1 MSIEQVFWGSIALL
15 LLVRFLAGW
24 QDDRDNRKAHAL
36 RDHLLR
42 CDPDEVYDESG
53 HV

>member
-1 MSIEQVFWGSIALL
+1 MF
-15 LLVRFLAGW
+15 LLVGLELISGW
-24 QDDRDNRKAHAL
+24 LDRRANRKAHAL